1 MMKLISF
8 LIATLFATTTVFAQV
23 EQSEPQ
29 PATQIEAV
37 SAESPAQAEAS
48 ADIATTDATDAP
60 ASAQEA
66 GVDWE
71 KVMYYAMIVILAL
84 LAISGLYVGVTNDA
98 VNFLNSALGSKAA
111 SFRTI
116 LIVASIGILIG
127 ALTSSGM
134 MDVARHQMF
143 DPNQFSFKDV
153 MFLYVGVMFAN
164 VILLDL
170 YNSLGLPTS
179 TTVSLIFCLL
189 GSAVAVALF
198 KIGSNPE
205 ISIEQL
211 GEYIKADRAMGIV
224 SAILLSVVLAFTM
237 GTIVMWVSRLIFSF
251 RYMKMFR
258 RLGALWCGVSLTA
271 ILYFALF
278 KGLKSQLAGTYFVEL
293 VNDNLIIA
301 LLISW
306 AVCSLILLFLQLF
319 RVNILRITILSGTF
333 ALALAFAGNDLVNFI
348 GVPIAGVEIFTAKM
362 SGAADAAIMADL
374 AKESSASNSLMNL
387 DFSNIFA
394 SNTIYI
400 IIAGIIMVITLWTSR
415 KAMNVSQTELSLSSA
430 DGGGD
435 KQFSSSVFSRALV
448 RGAVNLSRVFEKVTP
463 APVKR
468 FIEKRFEWAD
478 IEHSGAP
485 YDMIRATV
493 NLTTASLLIAIGTS
507 LKLPLSTTY
516 VCFMVAMGSSLAD
529 KAWGRES
536 AVYRITGVFTVVMG
550 WFVTGFGGFIIAFA
564 LGLLLMWG
572 DVWAFVA
579 ITALCLYMF
588 IHSNFMPKKK
598 KEEKKSDAEARENL
612 VNNTMTAVS
621 DTIKSTTRIYNRTI
635 VALMKENRKALKDL
649 SAEASEM
656 YEENR
661 RLKYSIATTLRTT
674 YGSNLN
680 LSLYYVQILDY
691 LNEMTKSLVHITRP
705 SFEHIDNNHTGLSQV
720 QTESLMSINAD
731 VNEIYSRIIYMFTSN
746 DFSTIDEVLTMRDNL
761 FERLAKATKDELARI
776 TNGESNS
783 RSGMLYLGII
793 SETKTMVL
801 QSRNLLKSRRYF
813 IEQEGKVIHQKR
825 IYE

>member
-1 MMKLISF
+1 M
-8 LIATLFATTTVFAQV
+8 
-23 EQSEPQ
+23 
-29 PATQIEAV
+29 
-37 SAESPAQAEAS
+37 
-48 ADIATTDATDAP
+48 ADFYIYT
-60 ASAQEA
+60 
-66 GVDWE
+66 
-71 KVMYYAMIVILAL
+71 AMVVILGI
-84 LAISGLYVGVTNDA
+84 LAVSGLYVGVTNDA
-98 VNFLNSALGSKAA
+98 VNFLNSAIGSKAA
-111 SFRTI
+111 KFRTI
-116 LIVASIGILIG
+116 LIVASVGILIG

-134 MDVARHQMF
+134 MDVARHGMF
-143 DPNQFSFKDV
+143 YPELFGFKDV
-153 MFLYVGVMFAN
+153 MMLYVSVMFAN

-189 GSAVAVALF
+189 GSAIAVALF
-198 KIGSNPE
+198 KIGADPA
-205 ISIEQL
+205 ISYLEL
-211 GEYIKADRAMGIV
+211 GNYINTTKAMGIV
-224 SAILLSVVLAFTM
+224 SAILLSVVFAFTT
-237 GTIVMWVSRLIFSF
+237 GTIVMWISRMIFSF
-251 RYMKMFR
+251 RYMKMLR
-258 RLGALWCGVSLTA
+258 RFGALWCGVSLTA

-278 KGLKSQLAGTYFVEL
+278 KGLKSQLGGTAFVAWVDEHL
-293 VNDNLIIA
+293 LLALAIA
-301 LLISW
+301 WVASSLL
-306 AVCSLILLFLQLF
+306 LFFLQLF

-348 GVPIAGVEIFTAKM
+348 GVPIAGVEIFTGKFAGEGLSDPEIM
-362 SGAADAAIMADL
+362 SRL
-374 AKESSASNSLMNL
+374 AGPAENAN
-387 DFSNIFA
+387 
-394 SNTIYI
+394 NTIYI
-400 IIAGIIMVITLWTSR
+400 VLSGIIMVATLWTSR

-430 DGGGD
+430 DGGGE

-448 RGAVNLSRVFEKVTP
+448 RAAVNTSRFFEKITP
-463 APVKR
+463 ESAKK

-493 NLTTASLLIAIGTS
+493 NLTTASLLIALGTS

-550 WFVTGFGGFIIAFA
+550 WFVTGFGGFIIAFV

-572 DVWAFVA
+572 DVWAFGI
-579 ITALCLYMF
+579 ITLLCIYMF

-598 KEEKKSDAEARENL
+598 KEENKKSDAEVRESL

-621 DTIKSTTRIYNRTI
+621 ETIKATTRIYNRTI
-635 VALMKENRKALKDL
+635 VALLKENRKALKDL
-649 SAEASEM
+649 LTEATEM
-656 YEENR
+656 YEEKS
-661 RLKYSIATTLRTT
+661 RLKYSIATTLRGT
-674 YGSNLN
+674 YGSDLN

-691 LNEMTKSLVHITRP
+691 LNEMTKALVHITRP
-705 SFEHIDNNHTGLSQV
+705 AYEHIDNNHIGLSQV
-720 QTESLMSINAD
+720 QTETLMSINAD
-731 VNEIYSRIIYMFTSN
+731 VNEIYSRIIYMFTSS

-761 FERLAKATKDELARI
+761 FERLAQSTKEELARI
-776 TNGESNS
+776 TAGESNS
-783 RSGMLYLGII
+783 RSGMLFLGII

-813 IEQEGKVIHQKR
+813 IEQEGKVISQAR